1 MKIKTYCLCRME
13 RVMERRFVIFWSVS
27 NEIGKFASCSSTNKC
42 MESSIYLQ
50 FGQVYDKYEW
60 AKLGIC

>member
-1 MKIKTYCLCRME
+1 
-13 RVMERRFVIFWSVS
+13 MERRFVIFWSVS